1 MCRGVLGVACNDDDV
16 ADVDITEVTD
26 FLAEHA
32 PFAAVP
38 RPDLE
43 RLSRQ
48 LTIRYARR
56 GTKLMAVGRGND
68 EVFVVRSG
76 AVQITDDNGS
86 LVERGGEGTGFGTT
100 ALEGQA
106 SRFDV
111 EAIED
116 SLLFVMPATVFR
128 ELARAHPPVGEF
140 FSEQKASRLRH
151 ALQTMPHTDR
161 GSAVLQTRL
170 RDLLRREP
178 ITTTGAATIRQAAEL
193 MAAEQVSSLLVV
205 EGGHLVGIV
214 TDRDLRTR
222 VLAAGRATSEPVSA
236 IMTPDPIVAGPDD
249 LAMELILQMTSRNIH
264 HMPVV
269 DAPDGPA
276 SRVPLGM
283 LTSTDL
289 MRLERA
295 NPIHL
300 VGDVAKAK
308 DLDALVMLS
317 QRLPR
322 IVDQLVHEDATADGI
337 GRIVTAVGDAIEQRL
352 LQLAEQVLGPS
363 PAAYAWVVLGSQ
375 ARLEQG
381 PGSDQDNAL
390 VLSDETRPD
399 DLPYFEALAEY
410 VINGLVACGYPRCP
424 GDIMATNPQWRQPL
438 REWKR
443 MFAEWVDE
451 PVPDAILRSAIFFDM
466 RTVHGDRGLVSEL
479 QAQVL
484 ASAPRSGRF
493 LAHLAKNAAANEPP
507 LGFFRGFVLERRGE
521 HKDTLDLKR
530 GGFHAIVEIARVQ
543 ALSRGLPQVNTLS
556 RLTAAAG
563 AGALS
568 AETAADLHDAF
579 EFIRYVRLIHQAK
592 QIRSGRQPDNF
603 VSPSELSSF
612 EKGHLRD
619 AFQIVRTAQQTILQ
633 SHPLGHVT

>member
-1 MCRGVLGVACNDDDV
+1 V
-16 ADVDITEVTD
+16 ADAEIPEVTD

-38 RPDLE
+38 RADLE
-43 RLSRQ
+43 RLARR

-56 GTKLMAVGRGND
+56 GSRLMSVGRGND

-76 AVQITDDNGS
+76 AVQITDDNGT
-86 LVERGGEGTGFGTT
+86 LVSRGGEGTAFGTT
-100 ALEGQA
+100 ALGDQP

-111 EAIED
+111 VAIED
-116 SLLFVMPATVFR
+116 SLLLVLPAPAFR
-128 ELARAHPPVGEF
+128 ELAAAHTAVEDF
-140 FSEQKASRLRH
+140 FSQQRAARLRH
-151 ALQTMPHTDR
+151 ALQTMPHSER
-161 GSAVLQTRL
+161 QSAVLQTRL

-178 ITTTGAATIRQAAEL
+178 ITTTGDATIREAAQL
-193 MAAEQVSSLLVV
+193 MAREQVSSLLVV
-205 EGGHLVGIV
+205 EGDRLVGIV

-222 VLAAGRATSEPVSA
+222 VLAAGLDTSAPVNA
-236 IMTPDPIVAGPDD
+236 MMTTDPVTARPDD
-249 LAMELILQMTSRNIH
+249 IAMELILEMTSRNIH

-269 DAPDGPA
+269 GGDGGTT
-276 SRVPLGM
+276 PLGM

-300 VGDVAKAK
+300 VGDVAKAG
-308 DLDALVMLS
+308 DLDTLVTLS

-322 IVDQLVHEDATADGI
+322 IIDQLVHEDATADGI

-352 LQLAEQVLGPS
+352 LHLAERELGPS

-390 VLSDETRPD
+390 VLSDDATPD
-399 DLPYFEALAEY
+399 DAPWFEALATF
-410 VINGLVACGYPRCP
+410 VVDGLVACGYPRCP
-424 GDIMATNPQWRQPL
+424 GDIMATNPRWRQPL

-443 MFAEWVDE
+443 TFAKWIDE
-451 PVPDAILRSAIFFDM
+451 PVPDAILRSAIFFDL
-466 RTVHGDRGLVSEL
+466 RTVHGDHSLVAEL
-479 QAQVL
+479 QEQIRV
-484 ASAPRSGRF
+484 SAPRSARF
-493 LAHLAKNAAANEPP
+493 LAHLARNAAANEPP
-507 LGFFRGFVLERRGE
+507 LGFFRGFVLEREGE

-530 GGFHAIVEIARVQ
+530 GGFHAVVEVARVH
-543 ALSRGLPQVNTLS
+543 ALSRGLPQVSTLS
-556 RLTAAAG
+556 RITAAAG
-563 AGALS
+563 AGGLS
-568 AETAADLHDAF
+568 AARAADLHDAF
-579 EFIRYVRLIHQAK
+579 EFIRYVRLLHQAK
-592 QIRSGRQPDNF
+592 QIRSGEQPDNF
-603 VSPSELSSF
+603 VAPSELSSF
-612 EKGHLRD
+612 EKRHLRD

>member
-1 MCRGVLGVACNDDDV
+1 MRAWKGRRCDDGAV
-16 ADVDITEVTD
+16 ADVEIPEVSD
-26 FLAEHA
+26 FLAQHA

-38 RPDLE
+38 RADLE
-43 RLSRQ
+43 RLARQ
-48 LTIRYARR
+48 MAVRYARR
-56 GTKLMAVGRGND
+56 GTKIMAVGRGND

-76 AVQITDDNGS
+76 AVQITDDNGT
-86 LVERGGEGTGFGTT
+86 LVGRGGEGTGFGTT
-100 ALEGQA
+100 ALGGQP

-116 SLLFVMPATVFR
+116 SLLLVMPAPVFR
-128 ELARAHPPVGEF
+128 DLAAAHSAVEEF
-140 FSEQKASRLRH
+140 FSQQRAARLRH
-151 ALQTMPHTDR
+151 ALQTMPHNER
-161 GSAVLQTRL
+161 RSAVLQTRL
-170 RDLLRREP
+170 RDLLRRAP
-178 ITTTGAATIRQAAEL
+178 ITTTGRATIREAAEL
-193 MAAEQVSSLLVV
+193 MAREQVSSLLVV
-205 EGGHLVGIV
+205 EDERLIGIV

-222 VLAAGRATSEPVSA
+222 VLAVGRDTSEPVSA
-236 IMTPDPIVAGPDD
+236 IMTSDPITARPDD
-249 LAMELILQMTSRNIH
+249 LAMELILEMTSRNIH

-269 DAPDGPA
+269 EGHDGTT
-276 SRVPLGM
+276 PLGM

-300 VGDVAKAK
+300 VGDIVKAT
-308 DLDALVMLS
+308 DLDALIMLS

-352 LQLAEQVLGPS
+352 IHLAEQELGPS
-363 PAAYAWVVLGSQ
+363 PTAYAWIVLGSQ

-390 VLSDETRPD
+390 ILGD
-399 DLPYFEALAEY
+399 DAAPEDARWFEALATFVVE
-410 VINGLVACGYPRCP
+410 GLVACGYPRCP

-443 MFAEWVDE
+443 MFAQWVNE

-466 RTVHGDRGLVSEL
+466 RMVHGERALVDEL
-479 QAQVL
+479 QQQIL

-507 LGFFRGFVLERRGE
+507 LGFFRGFVLEREGE

-530 GGFHAIVEIARVQ
+530 GGFHAIVEIARLQ

-556 RLTAAAG
+556 RITAAAG

-568 AETAADLHDAF
+568 RETAANLHDAF

-592 QIRSGRQPDNF
+592 QIRAGQQPDNF
-603 VSPSELSSF
+603 VAPSELSSF
-612 EKGHLRD
+612 EKRHLRD
-619 AFQIVRTAQQTILQ
+619 AFQIVRSAQQTILQ

>member
-1 MCRGVLGVACNDDDV
+1 M
-16 ADVDITEVTD
+16 ADAEIPEVTD

-38 RPDLE
+38 RADLE
-43 RLSRQ
+43 RLARR

-56 GTKLMAVGRGND
+56 GSRLMSVGRGND

-76 AVQITDDNGS
+76 AVQITDDNGT
-86 LVERGGEGTGFGTT
+86 LVSRGGEGTAFGTT
-100 ALEGQA
+100 ALGDQP

-111 EAIED
+111 VAIED
-116 SLLFVMPATVFR
+116 SLLLVLPAPAFR
-128 ELARAHPPVGEF
+128 ELAAAHTAVEDF
-140 FSEQKASRLRH
+140 FSQQRAARLRH
-151 ALQTMPHTDR
+151 ALQTMPHSER
-161 GSAVLQTRL
+161 QSAVLQTRL

-178 ITTTGAATIRQAAEL
+178 ITTTGDATIREAAQL
-193 MAAEQVSSLLVV
+193 MAREQVSSLLVV
-205 EGGHLVGIV
+205 EGDRLVGIV

-222 VLAAGRATSEPVSA
+222 VLAAGLDTSAPVNA
-236 IMTPDPIVAGPDD
+236 MMTTDPVTARPDD
-249 LAMELILQMTSRNIH
+249 IAMELILEMTSRNIH

-269 DAPDGPA
+269 GGDGGTT
-276 SRVPLGM
+276 PLGM

-300 VGDVAKAK
+300 VGDVAKAG
-308 DLDALVMLS
+308 DLDTLVTLS

-322 IVDQLVHEDATADGI
+322 IIDQLVHEDATADGI

-352 LQLAEQVLGPS
+352 LHLAERELGPS

-390 VLSDETRPD
+390 VLSDDATPD
-399 DLPYFEALAEY
+399 DAPWFEALATF
-410 VINGLVACGYPRCP
+410 VVDGLVACGYPRCP
-424 GDIMATNPQWRQPL
+424 GDIMATNPRWRQPL

-443 MFAEWVDE
+443 TFAKWIDE
-451 PVPDAILRSAIFFDM
+451 PVPDAILRSAIFFDL
-466 RTVHGDRGLVSEL
+466 RTVHGDHSLVAEL
-479 QAQVL
+479 QEQIRV
-484 ASAPRSGRF
+484 SAPRSARF
-493 LAHLAKNAAANEPP
+493 LAHLARNAAANEPP
-507 LGFFRGFVLERRGE
+507 LGFFRGFVLEREGE

-530 GGFHAIVEIARVQ
+530 GGFHAVVEVARVH
-543 ALSRGLPQVNTLS
+543 ALSRGLPQVSTLS
-556 RLTAAAG
+556 RITAAAG
-563 AGALS
+563 AGGLS
-568 AETAADLHDAF
+568 AARAADLHDAF
-579 EFIRYVRLIHQAK
+579 EFIRYVRLLHQAK
-592 QIRSGRQPDNF
+592 QIRSGEQPDNF
-603 VSPSELSSF
+603 VAPSELSSF
-612 EKGHLRD
+612 EKRHLRD

>member
-1 MCRGVLGVACNDDDV
+1 V
-16 ADVDITEVTD
+16 ADVEIPEVTD
-26 FLAEHA
+26 FLAQHA

-38 RPDLE
+38 RAELE
-43 RLSRQ
+43 SLARRL
-48 LTIRYARR
+48 TVRYARR

-68 EVFVVRSG
+68 EVFVVRTG
-76 AVQITDDNGS
+76 AVQITDDNGT
-86 LVERGGEGTGFGTT
+86 LVGRGGEGTGFGTT
-100 ALEGQA
+100 ALGGQP

-116 SLLFVMPATVFR
+116 SLLLVMPAPVFR
-128 ELARAHPPVGEF
+128 ELAAAHSVVEEF
-140 FSEQKASRLRH
+140 FSQQRAARLRH
-151 ALQTMPHTDR
+151 ALQTMPHNER
-161 GSAVLQTRL
+161 QSAVLQTRL
-170 RDLLRREP
+170 RDLLRRAP
-178 ITTTGAATIRQAAEL
+178 ITTTRGATIREAAEL
-193 MAAEQVSSLLVV
+193 MAREQVSSLLVV
-205 EGGHLVGIV
+205 EADQLVGIV

-222 VLAAGRATSEPVSA
+222 VLAVGLDTSEPVSA
-236 IMTPDPIVAGPDD
+236 IMTPDPVTAGPDD

-269 DAPDGPA
+269 DDHRGTT
-276 SRVPLGM
+276 PLGM

-300 VGDVAKAK
+300 VSDVAKAK
-308 DLDALVMLS
+308 NLDELVALS

-337 GRIVTAVGDAIEQRL
+337 GRIITAVGDAIEQRL
-352 LQLAEQVLGPS
+352 LHLAEQELGPS
-363 PAAYAWVVLGSQ
+363 PTAYAWIVLGSQ

-390 VLSDETRPD
+390 ILSDHTTPEHAPW
-399 DLPYFEALAEY
+399 FEALARF
-410 VINGLVACGYPRCP
+410 VVDGLVACGYPRCP
-424 GDIMATNPQWRQPL
+424 GNVMATNPQWRQPL

-443 MFAEWVDE
+443 MFAQWVNE

-466 RTVHGDRGLVSEL
+466 RAIHGDLALVEEL
-479 QAQVL
+479 QRQIRS
-484 ASAPRSGRF
+484 SAPRSSRF

-507 LGFFRGFVLERRGE
+507 LGFFRGFVLERAGE
-521 HKDTLDLKR
+521 HKDSVDLKR
-530 GGFHAIVEIARVQ
+530 GGFHAIAEIARVQ

-556 RLTAAAG
+556 RITAAVG

-579 EFIRYVRLIHQAK
+579 EFIRYTRLIHQAK
-592 QIRSGRQPDNF
+592 QIRAGQQPDNF
-603 VSPSELSSF
+603 VAPSELSSF
-612 EKGHLRD
+612 EKRHLRD

-633 SHPLGHVT
+633 SHPLGFVT

>member
-1 MCRGVLGVACNDDDV
+1 VACDDGAV
-16 ADVDITEVTD
+16 ADVEIPEVTD
-26 FLAEHA
+26 FLAQHA

-38 RPDLE
+38 RTELE
-43 RLSRQ
+43 ILARRL
-48 LTIRYARR
+48 TVRYARR
-56 GTKLMAVGRGND
+56 GTKLMTVGRGND
-68 EVFVVRSG
+68 EVFVVRTG
-76 AVQITDDNGS
+76 AVQITDDNGT
-86 LVERGGEGTGFGTT
+86 LVGRGGEGTGFGTT
-100 ALEGQA
+100 ALGGQP

-116 SLLFVMPATVFR
+116 SLLLVMPAAVFR
-128 ELARAHPPVGEF
+128 ELAAAHSVVEEYFSLQRA
-140 FSEQKASRLRH
+140 ARLRH
-151 ALQTMPHTDR
+151 ALQTMPHNER
-161 GSAVLQTRL
+161 QSAVLQTRL
-170 RDLLRREP
+170 RDLLRRAP
-178 ITTTGAATIRQAAEL
+178 ITTTRGATIREAAEL
-193 MAAEQVSSLLVV
+193 MAREQVSSLLVV
-205 EGGHLVGIV
+205 EADQLVGIV

-222 VLAAGRATSEPVSA
+222 VLAVGRATSEPVSA
-236 IMTPDPIVAGPDD
+236 IMTPDPVTAGPDD

-269 DAPDGPA
+269 DDHRGTT
-276 SRVPLGM
+276 PLGM

-300 VGDVAKAK
+300 VSDVAKAK
-308 DLDALVMLS
+308 NLDELVALS

-337 GRIVTAVGDAIEQRL
+337 GRIITAVGDAIEQRL
-352 LQLAEQVLGPS
+352 LHLAEQELGPS
-363 PAAYAWVVLGSQ
+363 PTAYAWIVLGSQ

-390 VLSDETRPD
+390 ILSDDTTPEHAPW
-399 DLPYFEALAEY
+399 FEALARF
-410 VINGLVACGYPRCP
+410 VVDGLVACGYPRCP
-424 GDIMATNPQWRQPL
+424 GDVMATNPQWRQPL

-443 MFAEWVDE
+443 LFAQWVNE
-451 PVPDAILRSAIFFDM
+451 PIPDAILRSAIFFDM
-466 RTVHGDRGLVSEL
+466 RAIHGDLALVEEL
-479 QAQVL
+479 QRQIQ
-484 ASAPRSGRF
+484 SSTPRSSRF

-507 LGFFRGFVLERRGE
+507 LGFFRGFVLERAGE
-521 HKDTLDLKR
+521 HKDSVDLKR

-556 RLTAAAG
+556 RITAAVG

-568 AETAADLHDAF
+568 AETAVDLHDAF
-579 EFIRYVRLIHQAK
+579 EFIRYTRLIHQAK
-592 QIRSGRQPDNF
+592 QIRAGQQPDNF

-612 EKGHLRD
+612 EKRHLRD

-633 SHPLGHVT
+633 SHPLGFVT

>member
-1 MCRGVLGVACNDDDV
+1 M
-16 ADVDITEVTD
+16 ADAEIPEVTD

-38 RPDLE
+38 RADLE
-43 RLSRQ
+43 RLARR

-56 GTKLMAVGRGND
+56 GSRLMSVGRGND

-76 AVQITDDNGS
+76 AVQITDDNGT
-86 LVERGGEGTGFGTT
+86 LVSRGGEGTAFGTT
-100 ALEGQA
+100 ALGDQP

-111 EAIED
+111 VAIED
-116 SLLFVMPATVFR
+116 SLLLVLPAPVFR
-128 ELARAHPPVGEF
+128 ELAAAHTAVEDF
-140 FSEQKASRLRH
+140 FSQQRAARLRH
-151 ALQTMPHTDR
+151 ALQTMPHSER
-161 GSAVLQTRL
+161 QSAVLQTRL

-178 ITTTGAATIRQAAEL
+178 ITTTGDATIREAAQL
-193 MAAEQVSSLLVV
+193 MAREQVSSLLVV
-205 EGGHLVGIV
+205 EGDRLVGIV

-222 VLAAGRATSEPVSA
+222 VLAAGLDTSAPVNA
-236 IMTPDPIVAGPDD
+236 MMTTDPVTARPDD
-249 LAMELILQMTSRNIH
+249 IAMELILEMTSRNIH

-269 DAPDGPA
+269 GGDGGTT
-276 SRVPLGM
+276 PLGM

-300 VGDVAKAK
+300 VGDVAKAG
-308 DLDALVMLS
+308 DLDTLVTLS

-322 IVDQLVHEDATADGI
+322 IIDQLVHEDATADGI

-352 LQLAEQVLGPS
+352 LHLAERELGPS

-390 VLSDETRPD
+390 VLSDDATPD
-399 DLPYFEALAEY
+399 DAPWFEALATF
-410 VINGLVACGYPRCP
+410 VVDGLVACGYPRCP
-424 GDIMATNPQWRQPL
+424 GDIMATNPRWRQPL

-443 MFAEWVDE
+443 TFAKWIDE
-451 PVPDAILRSAIFFDM
+451 PVPDAILRSAIFFDL
-466 RTVHGDRGLVSEL
+466 RTVHGDHSLVAEL
-479 QAQVL
+479 QEQIRV
-484 ASAPRSGRF
+484 SAPRSARF
-493 LAHLAKNAAANEPP
+493 LAHLARNAAANEPP
-507 LGFFRGFVLERRGE
+507 LGFFRGFVLEREGE

-530 GGFHAIVEIARVQ
+530 GGFHAVVEVARVH
-543 ALSRGLPQVNTLS
+543 ALSRGLPQVSTLS
-556 RLTAAAG
+556 RITAAAG
-563 AGALS
+563 AGGLS
-568 AETAADLHDAF
+568 AARAADLHDAF
-579 EFIRYVRLIHQAK
+579 EFIRYVRLLHQAK
-592 QIRSGRQPDNF
+592 QIRSGEQPDNF
-603 VSPSELSSF
+603 VAPSELSSF
-612 EKGHLRD
+612 EKRHLRD

>member
-1 MCRGVLGVACNDDDV
+1 M
-16 ADVDITEVTD
+16 ADAEIPEVTD

-38 RPDLE
+38 RADLE
-43 RLSRQ
+43 RLARR

-56 GTKLMAVGRGND
+56 GSRLMSVGRGND

-76 AVQITDDNGS
+76 AVQITDDNGT
-86 LVERGGEGTGFGTT
+86 LVSRGGEGTAFGTT
-100 ALEGQA
+100 ALGDQP

-111 EAIED
+111 VAIED
-116 SLLFVMPATVFR
+116 SLLLVLPAPAFR
-128 ELARAHPPVGEF
+128 ELAAAHTAVEDF
-140 FSEQKASRLRH
+140 FSQQRAARLRH
-151 ALQTMPHTDR
+151 ALQTMPHSER
-161 GSAVLQTRL
+161 QSAVLQTRL

-178 ITTTGAATIRQAAEL
+178 ITTTGDATIREAAQL
-193 MAAEQVSSLLVV
+193 MAREQVSSLLVV
-205 EGGHLVGIV
+205 EGDRLVGIV

-222 VLAAGRATSEPVSA
+222 VLAAGLDTSAPVNA
-236 IMTPDPIVAGPDD
+236 MMTTDPVTARPDD
-249 LAMELILQMTSRNIH
+249 IAMELILEMTSRNIH

-269 DAPDGPA
+269 GGDGGTT
-276 SRVPLGM
+276 PLGM

-300 VGDVAKAK
+300 VGDVAKAG
-308 DLDALVMLS
+308 DLDTLVTLS

-322 IVDQLVHEDATADGI
+322 IIDQLVHEDATADGI

-352 LQLAEQVLGPS
+352 LHLAERELGPS

-390 VLSDETRPD
+390 VLSDDATPD
-399 DLPYFEALAEY
+399 DAPWFEALATF
-410 VINGLVACGYPRCP
+410 VVDGLVACGYPRCP
-424 GDIMATNPQWRQPL
+424 GDIMATNPRWRQPL

-443 MFAEWVDE
+443 TFAKWIDE
-451 PVPDAILRSAIFFDM
+451 PVPDAILRSAIFFDL
-466 RTVHGDRGLVSEL
+466 RTVHGDHSLVAEL
-479 QAQVL
+479 QEQIRV
-484 ASAPRSGRF
+484 SAPRSTRF
-493 LAHLAKNAAANEPP
+493 LAHLARNAAANEPP
-507 LGFFRGFVLERRGE
+507 LGFFRGFVLEREGE

-530 GGFHAIVEIARVQ
+530 GGFHAVVEVARVH
-543 ALSRGLPQVNTLS
+543 ALSRGLPQVSTLS
-556 RLTAAAG
+556 RITAAAG
-563 AGALS
+563 AGGLS
-568 AETAADLHDAF
+568 AARAADLHDAF
-579 EFIRYVRLIHQAK
+579 EFIRYVRLLHQAK
-592 QIRSGRQPDNF
+592 QIRSGEQPDNF
-603 VSPSELSSF
+603 VAPSELSSF
-612 EKGHLRD
+612 EKRHLRD

>member
-1 MCRGVLGVACNDDDV
+1 M
-16 ADVDITEVTD
+16 ADAEIPEVTD

-38 RPDLE
+38 RADLE
-43 RLSRQ
+43 RLARR

-56 GTKLMAVGRGND
+56 GSRLMSVGRGND

-76 AVQITDDNGS
+76 AVQITDDNGT
-86 LVERGGEGTGFGTT
+86 LVSRGGEGTAFGTT
-100 ALEGQA
+100 ALGDQP

-111 EAIED
+111 VAIED
-116 SLLFVMPATVFR
+116 SLLLVLPAPVFR
-128 ELARAHPPVGEF
+128 ELAAAHTAVEDF
-140 FSEQKASRLRH
+140 FSQQRAARLRH
-151 ALQTMPHTDR
+151 ALQTMPHSER
-161 GSAVLQTRL
+161 QSAVLQTRL

-178 ITTTGAATIRQAAEL
+178 ITTTGDATIREAAQL
-193 MAAEQVSSLLVV
+193 MAREQVSSLLVV
-205 EGGHLVGIV
+205 EGDRLVGIV

-222 VLAAGRATSEPVSA
+222 VLAAGLDTSAPVNA
-236 IMTPDPIVAGPDD
+236 MMTTDPVTARPDD
-249 LAMELILQMTSRNIH
+249 IAMELILEMTSRNIH

-269 DAPDGPA
+269 GGDGGTT
-276 SRVPLGM
+276 PLGM

-300 VGDVAKAK
+300 VGDVAKAG
-308 DLDALVMLS
+308 DLDTLVTLS

-322 IVDQLVHEDATADGI
+322 IIDQLVHEDATADGI

-352 LQLAEQVLGPS
+352 LHLAERELGPS

-390 VLSDETRPD
+390 VLSDDATPD
-399 DLPYFEALAEY
+399 DAPWFEALATF
-410 VINGLVACGYPRCP
+410 VVDGLVACGYPRCP
-424 GDIMATNPQWRQPL
+424 GDIMATNPRWRQPL

-443 MFAEWVDE
+443 TFARWIDE
-451 PVPDAILRSAIFFDM
+451 PVPDAILRSAIFFDL
-466 RTVHGDRGLVSEL
+466 RTVHGDHSLVAEL
-479 QAQVL
+479 KEQIRV
-484 ASAPRSGRF
+484 SAPRSTRF
-493 LAHLAKNAAANEPP
+493 LAHLARNAAANEPP
-507 LGFFRGFVLERRGE
+507 LGFFRGFVLEREGE

-530 GGFHAIVEIARVQ
+530 GGFHAVVEVARVH
-543 ALSRGLPQVNTLS
+543 ALSRGLPQVSTLS
-556 RLTAAAG
+556 RITAAAG
-563 AGALS
+563 AGGLS
-568 AETAADLHDAF
+568 AARAADLHDAF
-579 EFIRYVRLIHQAK
+579 EFIRYVRLLHQAK
-592 QIRSGRQPDNF
+592 QIRSGEQPDNF
-603 VSPSELSSF
+603 VAPSELSSF
-612 EKGHLRD
+612 EKRHLRD